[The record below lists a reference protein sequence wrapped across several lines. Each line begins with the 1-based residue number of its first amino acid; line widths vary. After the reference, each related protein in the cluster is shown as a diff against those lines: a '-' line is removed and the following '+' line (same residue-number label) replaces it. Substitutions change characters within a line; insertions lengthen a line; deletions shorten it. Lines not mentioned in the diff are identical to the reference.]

1 MTCRACGKETH
12 GNIFELM
19 RCNEQIRYGTI
30 PTPEDKKVVAK
41 KTSKRSTVASDDA
54 GISTS
59 TTIATSSS
67 DSYDSGSSSCDSGSS
82 SSCD

>member
-1 MTCRACGKETH
+1 MTCVACGKETH
-12 GNIFELM
+12 SNMFELM
-19 RCNEQIRYGTI
+19 RCNEQIRYGNI
-30 PTPEDKKVVAK
+30 PTPKDKKILAK
-41 KTSKRSTVASDDA
+41 SSTSRSSSTSSDA

-59 TTIATSSS
+59 TYVATSS